1 MPEPHENLSEI
12 HIIGDDTR
20 LTIVRA
26 EECPALVQRH
36 IAHVG
41 VGDAAVPYQIVRT
54 RLTGAYLHGCL
65 GGEGRML
72 LDGRW
77 RAHGPEMTS
86 LAPAHVLHA
95 FHAIPSKRW
104 QVCWVRYMPSS
115 PRSKT
120 GTMAPVM
127 ARFDPGPL
135 SHAILGLDKEMRGAG
150 DAGSCALWV
159 DLIERYV
166 SRFAEPWRGEERLFT
181 VWDVVQRDLAR
192 PWTLDQLAAIAR
204 ISSEHLRRLCQA
216 SLGRSPIQQLKDLRI
231 QQAAHLLASTDA
243 KIEAISSAVG
253 YQNPFAF
260 SNTFKRM
267 TGLRPSRFRSHKR
280 SR

>member
-1 MPEPHENLSEI
+1 MPVLHENLSET
-12 HIIGDDTR
+12 HIVGRSTH
-20 LTIVRA
+20 LTMVRA
-26 EECPALVQRH
+26 EQCPALSQRH

-41 VGDAAVPYQIVRT
+41 VGDAAAPYQIVRT
-54 RLTGAYLHGCL
+54 RLAGSYLLGCL

-77 RAHGPEMTS
+77 RPHRAGMTS

-95 FHAIPSKRW
+95 FHAIASKRW
-104 QVCWVRYMPSS
+104 QVCWVRYLPSS

-120 GTMAPVM
+120 GAMAPVM
-127 ARFDPGPL
+127 ARFDAGPL
-135 SHAILGLDKEMRGAG
+135 SHAILGLDNEMRGAG

-166 SRFAEPWRGEERLFT
+166 ARFAEPWRGEERLFT
-181 VWDVVQRDLAR
+181 VWDRVQRDLAR

-204 ISSEHLRRLCQA
+204 TSSEHLRRLCQA

-231 QQAAHLLASTDA
+231 QQAAHLLATTDA

-253 YQNPFAF
+253 YQNPFTF

-267 TGLRPSRFRSHKR
+267 TGLRPSKFRSHQR